1 MTNKKATSFEVVK
14 KNKLYRSVIDSI
26 EDEEQKKLVENQVM
40 SYVTALEKV
49 LAEIQKKSK
58 ENK

>member
-14 KNKLYRSVIDSI
+14 NNKLYRSVIDSI
-26 EDEEQKKLVENQVM
+26 EGEDQKKLVENQVM
-40 SYVTALEKV
+40 TYVTALEKV

>member
-1 MTNKKATSFEVVK
+1 MTNKNTASFEVVK

-58 ENK
+58 ESK

>member
-1 MTNKKATSFEVVK
+1 MTNKNTVSFEVVK

-58 ENK
+58 ESK

>member
-26 EDEEQKKLVENQVM
+26 EGEEQKKLVENQVM
-40 SYVTALEKV
+40 TYITALEKV

-58 ENK
+58 ESK

>member
-58 ENK
+58 ESK

>member
-1 MTNKKATSFEVVK
+1 MTNKNTGSFEVVK
-14 KNKLYRSVIDSI
+14 NNKLYRSVIDSI
-26 EDEEQKKLVENQVM
+26 EGEDQKKLVENQVM
-40 SYVTALEKV
+40 TYVTALEKV

>member
-1 MTNKKATSFEVVK
+1 MTNKNTGSFEVVK

-58 ENK
+58 ESK